1 MQVLYI
7 CSSGLEVMP
16 DDPHDELPPV
26 VDEFE
31 HELDHKLIG
40 IKGFSVAPTSRG
52 TCYVCGDKI
61 LKASYRISYRFRQS
75 SSMEHFRGVHVPC
88 CVNLPI
94 ASRANYVYA
103 LRRLL
108 RKVETSDDERD
119 MLRTILDA
127 FV

>member
-1 MQVLYI
+1 
-7 CSSGLEVMP
+7 MP

-26 VDEFE
+26 VDVLEP
-31 HELDHKLIG
+31 ELNHKLIG
-40 IKGFSVAPTSRG
+40 IKGFINVAPTSRG

-61 LKASYRISYRFRQS
+61 LKGSYRISYRFRES
-75 SSMEHFRGVHVPC
+75 ASMEHFRGVHVPC

-94 ASRANYVYA
+94 ASRANDVYA

-119 MLRTILDA
+119 MLQTILDA